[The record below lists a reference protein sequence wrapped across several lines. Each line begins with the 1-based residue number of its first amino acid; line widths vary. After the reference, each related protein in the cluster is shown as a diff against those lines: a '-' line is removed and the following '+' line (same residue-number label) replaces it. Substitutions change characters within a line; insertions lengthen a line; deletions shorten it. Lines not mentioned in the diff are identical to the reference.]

1 MSTQS
6 DEALVK
12 RIQNGEIKLFEILMT
27 RYQSKL
33 LRYAH
38 YLTNSS
44 ENASDVVQTTFIQT
58 YTNIQSF
65 DVRKVFS
72 SWIYRI
78 CHNEA
83 MKLHRSEKNFF
94 HVSLDEII
102 PYFSTKETPESE
114 AVAKE
119 ESAFLKKNI
128 NLLKPDY
135 KAVIVLFYFENK
147 TYEDISDILHIP
159 VNTVGTRIKRAKERL
174 KKLCLKT

>member
-38 YLTNSS
+38 YLTNNS

-65 DVRKVFS
+65 DVSKVFS

-83 MKLHRSEKNFF
+83 MKLHRSEKRFF

-102 PYFSTKETPESE
+102 PYFSSKETPETE
-114 AVAKE
+114 VVTKE
-119 ESAFLKKNI
+119 QSTFLKKNI
-128 NLLKPDY
+128 NLLKPNY
-135 KAVIVLFYFENK
+135 RSIIILYYFENK
-147 TYEDISDILHIP
+147 SYEEISDILHIP
-159 VNTVGTRIKRAKERL
+159 VSTVGIRIRRAKERL
-174 KKLCLKT
+174 KQLCLKT